1 MNVEEMNVGELVARR
16 FESFGRCGESVQR
29 EVIGRR
35 QPGSVDIPPARKFAV
50 ATSVSRATT
59 RVARARN
66 CSQ

>member
-1 MNVEEMNVGELVARR
+1 MNVEEIYVEVVARR
-16 FESFGRCGESVQR
+16 FESFDRCGVIAQR
-29 EVIGRR
+29 EIIGRR
-35 QPGSVDIPPARKFAV
+35 QSGSVAIPPARKFAV